1 MLQHRHRLNLLRT
14 TPHQPRH
21 QRNRQAKNKR
31 VNAGTETAPEGL
43 PSRKVADMTDEPNS
57 PNSAVSAVARL
68 VAETG
73 ITEAQARELILF
85 LGYNWSSL
93 MREARLLKRE

>member
-1 MLQHRHRLNLLRT
+1 
-14 TPHQPRH
+14 
-21 QRNRQAKNKR
+21 
-31 VNAGTETAPEGL
+31 
-43 PSRKVADMTDEPNS
+43 MTDEPNS